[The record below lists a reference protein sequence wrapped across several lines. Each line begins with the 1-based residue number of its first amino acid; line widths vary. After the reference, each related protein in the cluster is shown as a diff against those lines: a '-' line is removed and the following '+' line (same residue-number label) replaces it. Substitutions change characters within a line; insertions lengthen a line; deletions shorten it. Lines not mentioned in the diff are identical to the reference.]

1 SLGVVGKGA
10 GAALRDIEILSG
22 KGGAPVVVLH
32 GDAAAAAKQAGVKEV
47 SVSISHSDTQ
57 AIAIAMSKF

>member
-1 SLGVVGKGA
+1 
-10 GAALRDIEILSG
+10 
-22 KGGAPVVVLH
+22 
-32 GDAAAAAKQAGVKEV
+32 AAAAAKQAGVKEV